1 MNSPQWPGQPPGGP
15 GFPPPPPPGPPLP
28 GGPGFPPPPPPRR
41 GGGGALVPLLLIGA
55 VALLA
60 VIGVAVFIVVGD
72 DDDDSRRTTSFP
84 TYRPPSSSYTP
95 DPTPSTSG
103 GGSDPASILGP
114 TIRTAKGNTFTRAG
128 TRTASCTSRANTKMR
143 AALSTNP
150 CIGIMHSAVYAN
162 PSKMIITS
170 VSIAKF
176 SSPSAASSVS
186 RVTSD
191 KGWPLLLT
199 PSDASGLPQPKAD
212 PAYWTR
218 SWTSGSNVIYAQ
230 SYWSSGTATG
240 GQEGSVF
247 ATAGELGTEVRN
259 TLVWSD

>member
-1 MNSPQWPGQPPGGP
+1 M
-15 GFPPPPPPGPPLP
+15 
-28 GGPGFPPPPPPRR
+28 
-41 GGGGALVPLLLIGA
+41 VPLLLIGA
-55 VALLA
+55 AAVFA
-60 VIGVAVFIVVGD
+60 VIGIAVFVVVVND
-72 DDDDSRRTTSFP
+72 DDDEPRRTTSFP
-84 TYRPPSSSYTP
+84 SSYPSYTPPSSLSSP
-95 DPTPSTSG
+95 DPTTSS

-150 CIGIMHSAVYAN
+150 CIGTMQSAVYAN

-218 SWTSGSNVIYAQ
+218 SWARGSSVIYAQ

-240 GQEGSVF
+240 GRTGSVF
-247 ATAGELGTEVRN
+247 ETAGELGTEVTN
-259 TLVWSD
+259 TMLFSN